1 MKKSNKIIAKR
12 SLNIRCP
19 QDNNFVWKLKK
30 ELRKEIQ
37 VAKKMKIKKRTFL
50 NNSRILHISK
60 DNQPWIVKSKEN

>member
-30 ELRKEIQ
+30 ELRKEIR
-37 VAKKMKIKKRTFL
+37 VAKKMKIKK
-50 NNSRILHISK
+50 
-60 DNQPWIVKSKEN
+60 KESF